1 MSAATGDSQP
11 ATVTSTTST
20 SSPQVII
27 QQIDPEDIETT
38 DEIVVSQVVREI
50 SCDESCIDSIRKRA
64 QVPDGKVF
72 VSINGGE
79 RFELTA
85 RNPIPID
92 VDASSLSFTV
102 IDDKGNQTEVL
113 LPITR
118 STDRGSLLGLI
129 CWFGLILIILDA
141 LNQKR
146 RRRIAKT

>member
-1 MSAATGDSQP
+1 
-11 ATVTSTTST
+11 
-20 SSPQVII
+20 VII

-113 LPITR
+113 LPIAR
-118 STDRGSLLGLI
+118 STGKGSLLGLI

-146 RRRIAKT
+146 RRRVAKT